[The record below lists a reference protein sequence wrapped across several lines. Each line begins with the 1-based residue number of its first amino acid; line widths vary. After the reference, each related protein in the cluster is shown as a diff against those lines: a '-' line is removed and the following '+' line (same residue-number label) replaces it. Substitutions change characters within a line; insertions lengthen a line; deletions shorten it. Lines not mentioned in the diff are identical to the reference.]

1 MKKILMICL
10 ALVMGLGM
18 CAAAGKPA
26 QKKEVTTVFVTD
38 IDCEHCVKKIMNNV
52 PSLGKGIKDVKV
64 DLPKKEVTVIYDA
77 SKNNDENIVK
87 GFATIKVKAEP
98 KKAPAKKLLRRV
110 CYRKRGSLFGRFP
123 RFSVPG
129 GGDAAADHEVGEQ
142 QCEKDQRDADT
153 HCNQPFVLFRQR
165 EVRQREVRQFGA
177 GKGEVGDSQPEV
189 RPQRR
194 HAGGDQR
201 REAAGAPGRQQPRF
215 ASFAP
220 QGLTPHPFHQPRGEA
235 CGQFRGRNLPD
246 RAAYRITLFHSS
258 RRLPVHIVFSGFGG
272 AAP

>member
-87 GFATIKVKAEP
+87 AKSVIRSLKSGHSVVTQAAISAAKQP
-98 KKAPAKKLLRRV
+98 APPAVSSHVSRRSRRRV
-110 CYRKRGSLFGRFP
+110 SRRIRSISRGVKPAGS
-123 RFSVPG
+123 SG
-129 GGDAAADHEVGEQ
+129 GGTCRTA
-142 QCEKDQRDADT
+142 
-153 HCNQPFVLFRQR
+153 
-165 EVRQREVRQFGA
+165 
-177 GKGEVGDSQPEV
+177 
-189 RPQRR
+189 RR
-194 HAGGDQR
+194 I
-201 REAAGAPGRQQPRF
+201 
-215 ASFAP
+215 ASLCSIHLVVY
-220 QGLTPHPFHQPRGEA
+220 Q
-235 CGQFRGRNLPD
+235 
-246 RAAYRITLFHSS
+246 YI
-258 RRLPVHIVFSGFGG
+258 
-272 AAP
+272 